1 MIFLSLMG
9 MIDPPRPEAK
19 AAIETCTRAGIRPI
33 MITGDHPTTAAA
45 VARELGLITTQAV
58 VTGADLD
65 RMDEHDFAREVE
77 NIAVYARVSP
87 AHKLR
92 IVTALQDGGN
102 RVAMTGDGIN
112 DAPALRKADIGIA
125 MGISGTDV
133 TKEAAAM
140 TLTDDNFASIVAAV
154 EEGRGVFENIK
165 KYLMFLL
172 SSNLGEIVLL
182 AGASVLGWPL
192 PLSAVQILYVNLAT
206 DGLPAL
212 ALAVDPHEP
221 DLMHRPPQDPR
232 TGLFTRPVVT
242 LMVVG
247 GLWSA
252 LVNLTLF
259 GWALH
264 SGRILAHAMTMVF
277 AGLVLIEFF
286 KAYNFRSDRRS
297 ALIRPFANKW
307 LNRAIAWELS
317 LLVAVIYLPFLTLAL
332 GTFSLAWAD
341 WLVVT
346 GLALTIFPVLELAK
360 WLERRGWFGAAVE
373 GRSER

>member
-1 MIFLSLMG
+1 

-19 AAIETCTRAGIRPI
+19 EAIGVCVRAGIRPI

-58 VTGADLD
+58 ITGADLD
-65 RMDEHDFAREVE
+65 RMDEQDFARGVA

-92 IVTALQDGGN
+92 IVTALQDRGD

-182 AGASVLGWPL
+182 AGASALGWPL

-221 DLMHRPPQDPR
+221 DLMRRLPQDPR

-259 GWALH
+259 GWALN
-264 SGRILAHAMTMVF
+264 SGRSLAHAMTMVF

-297 ALIRPFANKW
+297 AFVRPFANKW

-317 LLVAVIYLPFLTLAL
+317 LLVAVIYLPFLALAL
-332 GTFSLAWAD
+332 GTFSLSWAD
-341 WLVVT
+341 WLVVA
-346 GLALTIFPVLELAK
+346 GAALTTFPVLELAK
-360 WLERRGWFGAAVE
+360 WLERRGWFGKIA
-373 GRSER
+373 